1 MYNVSTGKQ
10 MQVSKERLSS
20 QIYEILKDMI
30 AVHRFEPGTRINV
43 EQITK
48 EVGASRTPVWEA
60 IHRLIQEGLLENI
73 PNRGVFMV
81 SLTPSKALELYSVRE
96 VLEGL
101 AARLAAQNVD
111 DRMLKKMAKRL
122 EEQRKVIDRSDLVG
136 YSQSDFDFHALIY
149 EASGN
154 RTLQEMLEAIKH
166 KMRPIS
172 LHIRPMLEDL
182 FEDHRA
188 ILEALRQR
196 DADKAEEAFRRH
208 NRQMMDRIKASASDD
223 QWKEIERTT
232 SEKAGSLEE
241 KRSQTGAKK
250 HAAAAK

>member
-1 MYNVSTGKQ
+1 
-10 MQVSKERLSS
+10 
-20 QIYEILKDMI
+20 MI

-48 EVGASRTPVWEA
+48 EVGVSRTPVWEA

-111 DRMLKKMAKRL
+111 DRMLRKMAKRL
-122 EEQRKVIDRSDLVG
+122 EEQRKVIDRGDLVG

-172 LHIRPMLEDL
+172 LHIQPMLEDL
-182 FEDHRA
+182 FDDHTA

-196 DADKAEEAFRRH
+196 DADKAEAAFRRH
-208 NRQMMDRIKASASDD
+208 NRQMIDRIKANAADD
-223 QWKEIERTT
+223 QWKEVERQPG
-232 SEKAGSLEE
+232 EKESVSQE
-241 KRSQTGAKK
+241 KRGRAGTRKSTLAER
-250 HAAAAK
+250 